1 MDCAPPWLSSQ
12 NHCQQNINIRSNHTK
27 EEVQTLINENFWAP
41 KWDRKLT
48 KAETKCEIPCKKMTN
63 LISLR
68 ASEGGEKVSNNY
80 SAAYLE
86 LRFKKTVKVEKKIL
100 SYTGFNFIIDVG
112 SSLGLWLG
120 LSALGITD
128 LALEAFV
135 VVRKW
140 LKLK

>member
-1 MDCAPPWLSSQ
+1 MNCAPPWLSSQ
-12 NHCQQNINIRSNHTK
+12 NQCQENITIRSNHTK
-27 EEVQTLINENFWAP
+27 EEVQTLIDENFWAP

-68 ASEGGEKVSNNY
+68 ASENY
-80 SAAYLE
+80 SSYATSLE
-86 LRFKKTVKVEKKIL
+86 FRFKKTVKVEKKVL

-128 LALEAFV
+128 LAIEAFM